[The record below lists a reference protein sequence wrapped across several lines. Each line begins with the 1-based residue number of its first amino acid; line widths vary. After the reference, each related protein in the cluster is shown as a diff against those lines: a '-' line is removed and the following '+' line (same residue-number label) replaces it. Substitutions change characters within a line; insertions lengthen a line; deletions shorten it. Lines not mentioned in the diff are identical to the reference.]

1 MDVLKDL
8 NKFLNALEDNKIF
21 YRLSKIRH
29 ESIMVEVA
37 VPGQRWEVE
46 FMEDGTI
53 EIEKFFSE
61 GTIHGS
67 EELQVLIDNFSD

>member
-1 MDVLKDL
+1 
-8 NKFLNALEDNKIF
+8 
-21 YRLSKIRH
+21 
-29 ESIMVEVA
+29 MVEVA

-46 FMEDGTI
+46 FMDDGTI